1 MVVMRQLMK
10 MMLVSLMVI
19 LASVTLFPLLSAD
32 PIGEYALDGAN
43 IAWIMVCIGLVLI
56 MTPAVA
62 MFYGGML
69 RKESV
74 MSMLG
79 QTILV
84 MSLVTLVWVTVGYSL
99 AFGSDVYGV
108 VGDLSYVLL
117 ESTPYNQSNI
127 VAGIPDMQF
136 MIFQCTFA
144 IITAALVLGAVAER
158 TRLKALLLFM
168 VIWSIVVYAPL
179 AHWVWGGGWF
189 HQYLT
194 SLDFAG
200 GTVVHICSGA
210 TALALVLVIGARSES
225 TQKDRPH
232 NLPLVF
238 IGGALLW
245 FGWFGFNGGSA
256 LAADG
261 VAVNAIVVTH
271 ISAATAA
278 AVWAFISW
286 LHVGRPGALGMIT
299 GAVAGLVGITPAAGY
314 VGPKEALIIGAGA
327 ALFCYFAVLMKHR
340 MQADDALDVFAVHG
354 VGGIWGALATGILAV
369 PTIVADAGIDGDVK
383 GLIYGGVDLFVGQLV
398 TVVVTLV
405 FAFGV
410 SYALMKAISKFT
422 PVRLSKKEEMIGQDL
437 IEHGEGAYNL

>member
-1 MVVMRQLMK
+1 MAL
-10 MMLVSLMVI
+10 
-19 LASVTLFPLLSAD
+19 LATIVFSPIASAD
-32 PIGEYALDGAN
+32 PLGTYPLDTAN
-43 IAWIMVCIGLVLI
+43 MAWILVCIGLVLI

-79 QTILV
+79 QTMLV
-84 MSLVTLVWVTVGYSL
+84 MSIVTLVWVTVGYSL
-99 AFGSDVYGV
+99 AFGSDVYGI
-108 VGDLSYVLL
+108 VGDLSYVFL
-117 ESTPYNQSNI
+117 ESTPYNESNI

-158 TRLKALLLFM
+158 TKLKALLLFM

-210 TALALVLVIGARSES
+210 TALALVLVVGARSES
-225 TQKDRPH
+225 TQRDRPH

-256 LAADG
+256 LAANG
-261 VAVNAIVVTH
+261 IAVNAIVVTH

-278 AVWAFISW
+278 ATWALISW
-286 LHVGRPGALGMIT
+286 LHIGRPGALGMIT

-314 VGPKEALIIGAGA
+314 VGPKEAIIIGIGA
-327 ALFCYFAVLMKHR
+327 AVFCYLAVLLKHR
-340 MQADDALDVFAVHG
+340 MKADDALDVFAIHG
-354 VGGIWGALATGILAV
+354 VGGIWGAMATGLLAV
-369 PTIVADAGIDGDVK
+369 PSIVADAGIDGDVK
-383 GLIYGGVDLFVGQLV
+383 GLIYGGTDLFIGQFI
-398 TVVVTLV
+398 TVAVTLI
-405 FAFGV
+405 FAFTV
-410 SYALMKAISKFT
+410 SYAIMKAISKFT
-422 PVRLSKKEEMIGQDL
+422 PIRLNKKEEMIGQDL

>member
-1 MVVMRQLMK
+1 MRCVMTI
-10 MMLVSLMVI
+10 MMAALTVM
-19 LASVTLFPLLSAD
+19 ASITFFPLVSAD
-32 PIGEYALDGAN
+32 PLGAYALDTAN
-43 IAWIMVCIGLVLI
+43 MAWIMVCIGLVLI

-79 QTILV
+79 QTMLV
-84 MSLVTLVWVTVGYSL
+84 MSIVTLVWVTVGYSL
-99 AFGSDVYGV
+99 AFGSDFYGV

-127 VAGIPDMQF
+127 VAGLPDMQF

-144 IITAALVLGAVAER
+144 IIAAALVLGAVAER
-158 TRLKALLLFM
+158 ARLKALLLFM
-168 VIWSIVVYAPL
+168 VIWSIVVYAPI
-179 AHWVWGGGWF
+179 AHWVWGGGLF

-210 TALALVLVIGARSES
+210 TALALVLVIGARSEN

-261 VAVNAIVVTH
+261 IAVNAIVVTH

-278 AVWAFISW
+278 AVWASISW

-314 VGPKEALIIGAGA
+314 VGPKEAIIIGAGA
-327 ALFCYFAVLMKHR
+327 AVFCYLAVLMKHR
-340 MQADDALDVFAVHG
+340 MKADDALDVFAVHG
-354 VGGIWGALATGILAV
+354 VGGIWGAMATGLLAV
-369 PTIVADAGIDGDVK
+369 PSIVADAGIDGDVK
-383 GLIYGGVDLFVGQLV
+383 GLVYGGSDLFIGQSV

-405 FAFGV
+405 FAFSV
-410 SYALMKAISKFT
+410 SYALMKLISKLI